1 MGAVKQLFQ
10 ASARKQLTMETSGK
24 NEGGFL
30 RAQSKLR
37 ARGAA
42 ERRRRRKVVL
52 QSEQAG
58 AVGRQWSVGLLQVG
72 KHLLA
77 RCDNLQ
83 NNPL

>member
-10 ASARKQLTMETSGK
+10 ASARKQLTVETSGK

-42 ERRRRRKVVL
+42 ERRRRKVVL
-52 QSEQAG
+52 QREQAG

-77 RCDNLQ
+77 RSDNLQ

>member
-24 NEGGFL
+24 NTGGFL

-42 ERRRRRKVVL
+42 ERRRRKVVL

-77 RCDNLQ
+77 RSDNLQ

>member
-10 ASARKQLTMETSGK
+10 ASARKQLTVETSGK

-42 ERRRRRKVVL
+42 ERRRRKVVL

-77 RCDNLQ
+77 RSDNLQ